1 MKRFI
6 TILTLA
12 LFALLLPA
20 HAGKKEVKDS
30 LLRIYVA
37 SPPDTTRLEVLHHLS
52 LLDRQSPVYLYY
64 QDKLLKEA
72 TAQKRLQY
80 QSLAIYHHI
89 LYYYNRLD
97 EKHTAQW
104 VHRLE
109 RLAEENNYYADYCK
123 GKKMLIDLLT
133 INGKIELAVNEAL
146 DMHKQAQRLN
156 DRNGMREAYLCLLT
170 GYFETMR
177 YDEGLEALDKAFR
190 LTLPDDP
197 PIDRIALYSKAVL
210 AYSTVYKNKELFLNL
225 QQMEEATYE
234 FLKQNDALL
243 PNAYPEFFLFINSH
257 YALYYIRQQQ
267 PDKARK
273 YLLKAQ
279 AYEESSSFT
288 PYNAIYI
295 ATKAEYYRSVREYDK
310 AIENWNKAI
319 ELTEPFSAKDA
330 MTYCIQKADLLVEMG
345 CPDQAL
351 PLYKKVIKTKDSLY
365 NDLATSQMEEIQ
377 SLYNIDK
384 LILQKEQRRTMYHY
398 ICLLISVIALVAL
411 IIFNI
416 HIYRSR
422 KRLKSDEKEMRK
434 LAAIAEEANEVKSRF
449 LANMSYNI
457 RIPLNNVVG
466 FSQLMT
472 NDKDLSDEEKKEYS
486 AIIQKN
492 SNELIRLV
500 NDVLDLSRLEANMMK
515 FQLQDC
521 NVQEWCND
529 LGYMVQMREEDIS
542 LQLHAETGDAVI
554 HTDVNRLTQI
564 VSNLLLPPEESAG
577 KWEVRMEVV
586 YKPEARLISCR
597 IENSPLAD
605 VRFASQ
611 KTTIRQEITRL
622 FFKHFGGTFG
632 MVKTEGEVP
641 VAFFTYPTLTP

>member
-1 MKRFI
+1 MKRLF
-6 TILTLA
+6 TILTLFG
-12 LFALLLPA
+12 LFLPA

-37 SPPDTTRLEVLHHLS
+37 SPPDTTRLEVLHKLS
-52 LLDRQSPVYLYY
+52 LLEPQSLTFIYY

-72 TAQKRLQY
+72 TAQKKLRY
-80 QSLAIYHHI
+80 QSRAIYHHI
-89 LYYYNRLD
+89 MFYYNRLD

-104 VHRLE
+104 VSRLE
-109 RLAEENNYYADYCK
+109 QLAAQNNYYADYCK
-123 GKKMLIDLLT
+123 GKKMLIELLT
-133 INGKIELAVNEAL
+133 INHKIELAVNQAF
-146 DMHKQAQRLN
+146 DMYEQAKRLN

-177 YDEGLEALDKAFR
+177 YNEGLEVLEKAFELTSSDDSPLDKM
-190 LTLPDDP
+190 T
-197 PIDRIALYSKAVL
+197 LYSKAVL
-210 AYSTVYKNKELFLNL
+210 VYSTLHKNEKMLLNL
-225 QQMEEATYE
+225 QRVEEATSE
-234 FLKQNDALL
+234 FLKQNNLL
-243 PNAYPEFFLFINSH
+243 AHAYPELYLFIESH
-257 YALYYIRQQQ
+257 YALYYVRQHQ
-267 PDKARK
+267 PDKARPH
-273 YLLKAQ
+273 LMKAE
-279 AYEESSSFT
+279 AYREQSSFT
-288 PYNAIYI
+288 PYNVAYL
-295 ATKAEYYRSVREYDK
+295 ATGAEYYRAVKEYEK
-310 AIENWNKAI
+310 ALQNWDMAIKLIE
-319 ELTEPFSAKDA
+319 PYSAKDA
-330 MTYCIQKADLLVEMG
+330 MTYSIQKADLLVEMG
-345 CPDQAL
+345 QPAEAL

-384 LILQKEQRRTMYHY
+384 LILQKEKRRTMYHY
-398 ICLLISVIALVAL
+398 ICLLISVIALIAL

-434 LAAIAEEANEVKSRF
+434 LAAIAEEANEIKSRF

-472 NDKDLSDEEKKEYS
+472 NEKDLSEDEKKEYS

-521 NVQEWCND
+521 KVREWCND
-529 LGYMVQMREEDIS
+529 LGYMIQMREEGIIS
-542 LQLHAETGDAVI
+542 LQLHAETGEAVI
-554 HTDVNRLTQI
+554 HTDVNRLTQ
-564 VSNLLLPPEESAG
+564 VVTNLLLPPKDSDTKREVKMEVTYQP
-577 KWEVRMEVV
+577 EVR
-586 YKPEARLISCR
+586 LITCR

-605 VRFASQ
+605 PRFASQ
-611 KTTIRQEITRL
+611 KATIRQETARL
-622 FFKHFGGTFG
+622 FFEHFQGTFE
-632 MVKTEGEVP
+632 MVKKKDGVP
-641 VAFFTYPTLTP
+641 IIFFTYPTLTS

>member
-6 TILTLA
+6 IILA
-12 LFALLLPA
+12 LFGLLLPA

-37 SPPDTTRLEVLHHLS
+37 SPPDTSRLEALHQLS
-52 LLDRQSPVYLYY
+52 LLEPRSLTFIYY

-72 TAQKRLQY
+72 VAQKEVRY

-89 LYYYNRLD
+89 LFFYNRLD

-109 RLAEENNYYADYCK
+109 QLATENNYYADYCK
-123 GKKMLIDLLT
+123 GKKMLIELLT
-133 INGKIELAVNEAL
+133 INHKIEIAVNQAL
-146 DMHKQAQRLN
+146 DMYAQAQKLD

-177 YDEGLEALDKAFR
+177 YKEGLEVLEKAFA

-197 PIDRIALYSKAVL
+197 ATDRMTLYSKAVL
-210 AYSTVYKNKELFLNL
+210 VYSTLYKNEELFRNL
-225 QQMEEATYE
+225 QLMEEATYE
-234 FLKQNDALL
+234 FCKQNTTPNQAL
-243 PNAYPEFFLFINSH
+243 FSDWFLFIETH
-257 YALYYIRQQQ
+257 YALYYVRCQQ
-267 PDKARK
+267 PDKAREH
-273 YLLKAQ
+273 LLKAEAHQ
-279 AYEESSSFT
+279 SSLSFL
-288 PYNAIYI
+288 PYKVAFL
-295 ATKAEYYRSVREYDK
+295 AAAAEYYRATKEYDK
-310 AIENWNKAI
+310 ALENWDTATRLIK
-319 ELTEPFSAKDA
+319 PFSIKDA
-330 MTYCIQKADLLVEMG
+330 MTYSIQKADLLVEMG
-345 CPDQAL
+345 KPDEAL
-351 PLYKKVIKTKDSLY
+351 PLYKKVIKAKDSLY

-377 SLYNIDK
+377 SLYNIDQ
-384 LILQKEQRRTMYHY
+384 LILQKEKRRTMYHY
-398 ICLLISVIALVAL
+398 TCLLISVTALIAL

-466 FSQLMT
+466 FSQLLT
-472 NDKDLSDEEKKEYS
+472 NDKELSDEEKKEYS

-492 SNELIRLV
+492 STDLIRLV

-515 FQLQDC
+515 FRLQDC
-521 NVQEWCND
+521 RVQEWCND
-529 LGYMVQMREEDIS
+529 LGYMVQMREKEIS
-542 LQLHAETGDAVI
+542 LELHAEAGDAVI

-564 VSNLLLPPEESAG
+564 VSNLLLPPDEPTE
-577 KWEVRMEVV
+577 KREVRMEVT
-586 YKPEARLISCR
+586 YEPGARLISCR

-605 VRFASQ
+605 ARFASQ
-611 KTTIRQEITRL
+611 KVTIRQEITRL
-622 FFKHFGGTFG
+622 FFEHFGGTFG
-632 MVKTEGEVP
+632 MEKTEAEVP
-641 VAFFTYPTLTP
+641 VVFFTYPTLTP